1 MDKRVL
7 PHDIL
12 LGEVAA
18 VLSEGRE
25 VVISPTGNSMLPFIR
40 DGRDRVVL
48 RKQDDLAVGD
58 IVLMYTGGRYILH
71 RVIEIDGEQVTL
83 MGDGNLKSVEHGT
96 RAEVIGTVTEILR
109 PGGRSVRPGTG
120 RFWRVLK
127 PVRRYILA
135 IYRRLI

>member
-7 PHDIL
+7 PNDIL

-18 VLSEGRE
+18 VLREGRE

-71 RVIEIDGEQVTL
+71 RVIEIDGERVTL

-120 RFWRVLK
+120 RFWRALK